1 MIQSIKSAMR
11 KDSCKK
17 TVLELVKNWLEDNR
31 IEYKKED
38 FGLSFLFQ
46 HGHFIV
52 FDPYDDPGYLCLVM
66 PCIDEFDQEDKS
78 LVLAI
83 TNQLTKEKMCL
94 KACVRRKNEVWL
106 SIEQFLNTEVP
117 LDSETMFRLLDILLI
132 GRREYGFLKDKY
144 TNELSLNESSQL
156 LENKDV
162 FNN

>member
-1 MIQSIKSAMR
+1 M
-11 KDSCKK
+11 DSRKK
-17 TVLELVKNWLEDNR
+17 TVLELAKKWLEDNR
-31 IEYKKED
+31 IEYETED

-52 FDPYDDPGYLCLVM
+52 FDPCEDPGYLYLVM
-66 PCIDEFDQEDKS
+66 PCIDEFEQEDKP

-83 TNQLTKEKMCL
+83 TNQLTKEKKCL
-94 KACVRRKNEVWL
+94 KACVRKENEVWL
-106 SIEQFLNTEVP
+106 SMEQFLNVEVP
-117 LDSETMFRLLDILLI
+117 LDSDMMFRMLDILLI

-144 TNELSLNESSQL
+144 TNELSSNESSQL